1 VTQGTNPSGQ
11 KPSGQSDI
19 IPGVIA
25 AVALALLVELVH
37 MHPILAVVLAG
48 LIYWGASLMMRQP
61 PAPVQVSEKQLAA
74 QLNQLGQSLVNR
86 EIERRVRDIAARAAS
101 ILAYLDL
108 NPDQDAHWREYIRE
122 CLVATIENTQ
132 RFAALAGRLR
142 DAGHPAIRDF
152 TDYITS
158 VLKTLDDI
166 NAQMV
171 DEDAATF
178 SAHID
183 TYKSTMQELNQIYLG
198 KGNTE

>member
-1 VTQGTNPSGQ
+1 MTQGTNPSGQ

-142 DAGHPAIRDF
+142 DPSHPAIRDF

-158 VLKTLDDI
+158 VLKTL
-166 NAQMV
+166 
-171 DEDAATF
+171 
-178 SAHID
+178 
-183 TYKSTMQELNQIYLG
+183 
-198 KGNTE
+198 